1 MSKSFA
7 SLAALCASVFVV
19 GTSEYLVAGMLPEVG
34 ADLQVSQGTAGQAV
48 TAYALGVVI
57 GGPVVTMATARLPP
71 QGPGDRADAAV
82 RRG

>member
-1 MSKSFA
+1 MRGNSV

-34 ADLQVSQGTAGQAV
+34 ADLQVPQGTAGQAV

-57 GGPVVTMATARLPP
+57 GGPR
-71 QGPGDRADAAV
+71 
-82 RRG
+82 